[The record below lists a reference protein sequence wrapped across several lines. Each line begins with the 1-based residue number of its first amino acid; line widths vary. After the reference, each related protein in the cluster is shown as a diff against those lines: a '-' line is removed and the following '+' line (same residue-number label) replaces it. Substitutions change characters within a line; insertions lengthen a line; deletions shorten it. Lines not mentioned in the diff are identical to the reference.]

1 MSLTTEDKQYIGT
14 AITDNNKVLMSQVD
28 QKLEKLFGR
37 FQEESSR
44 YMGALKEGF
53 EHKVDM
59 LAELI
64 RERPTRSEVV
74 DMIQEHTRP
83 IVRQE
88 TYKVMQSEFAPVLSE
103 IRLVMRSHEKR
114 IAKLETVAQH

>member
-1 MSLTTEDKQYIGT
+1 MSLTTEDKQYIRGE
-14 AITDNNKVLMSQVD
+14 IIGNNDVLFKQFRED
-28 QKLEKLFGR
+28 TE
-37 FQEESSR
+37 R

-74 DMIQEHTRP
+74 DIVHDHARP

-88 TYKVMQSEFAPVLSE
+88 TYKVMTSEFAPVLSE
-103 IRLVMRSHEKR
+103 IRLMMRSHDKR
-114 IAKLETVAQH
+114 LTKLEGAVQH